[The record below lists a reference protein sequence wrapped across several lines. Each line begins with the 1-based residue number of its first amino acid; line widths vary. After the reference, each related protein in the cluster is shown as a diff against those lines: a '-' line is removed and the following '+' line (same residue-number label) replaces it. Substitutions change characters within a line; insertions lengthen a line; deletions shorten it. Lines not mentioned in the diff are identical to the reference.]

1 MRLESAHIKNF
12 KLLESVDLTFSTDFQ
27 QPLTVIRAEN
37 GSGKT
42 SILYALRWAMYGEKG
57 IPPDMRLT
65 AAAKPAG
72 QPVTVQVRVEF
83 TTADPADPYSDNEV
97 RYRLIRTCEET
108 PAEDDRPPQ
117 RKPDQLRLLR
127 RTSAGEEDIGD
138 GKEGLIHKLLP
149 DSLADVFFTN
159 GDDVQRFISSGQ
171 RADRERQKA
180 VHSAIRQLLGLDD
193 VEAAEGHLSNLAKS
207 LKRELADDGG
217 EEHQTAIAALESIQK
232 RVAETEDELDTI
244 RERITRVDEQ
254 IRVDEREL
262 DGIRGIGDLDVI
274 QARIRELE
282 GDLSQLGIQEAAIRS
297 QMKELLRSEALSWR
311 LIGPQL
317 KHGLGILNDLAD
329 RKVIPGAAI
338 EVLTDRLEL
347 GICICGETLDEGS
360 GRHQHVEHLIAQ
372 QREVTPELQHLSTVW
387 HLARNSSSVQRA
399 EIEASRSFDDIAAN
413 LQQQY
418 TGCRDAQR
426 RKHADVDSERERRTK
441 IDVDRVRIL
450 TDRIAQNAGKK
461 SNFDRKY
468 GEVEGRLQGLEAE
481 ASLASERVEKAE
493 ADATLNETIKLRSV
507 VAGDLFELAR
517 GTLGSLKSDYVQR
530 VSARMN
536 KLFLDIVGSDPD
548 AEAAV
553 FTSVTINDR
562 FDIVIHTQ
570 DDKTLDADYELN
582 GASQRA
588 LTLSF
593 IWALMEVAGREA
605 PRIIDTPL
613 GMTSGA
619 VKHRMVELLTS
630 PIDAAGLAYQV
641 VLLMTRSEIR
651 DIEDLLDERAGSVS
665 TLSCSKDY
673 PVDLVNEWG
682 DGAPTVRSCACNHR
696 QICSICARRQDD
708 SRQLTVREE
717 VAHE

>member
-12 KLLESVDLTFSTDFQ
+12 KLLENVDLTFSTDSQ
-27 QPLTVIRAEN
+27 RPLTVIRAEN

-42 SILYALRWAMYGEKG
+42 SILYALRWAMYGARG
-57 IPPDMRLT
+57 IPTGMRLT
-65 AAAKPAG
+65 AAAKPPG
-72 QPVTVQVRVEF
+72 RPVTVQVRAEF
-83 TTADPADPYSDNEV
+83 TTTDPYSGDEV
-97 RYRLIRTCEET
+97 RYRLIRSCEET
-108 PAEDDRPPQ
+108 PAEDDSFERN
-117 RKPDQLRLLR
+117 PDQLRLLR
-127 RTSAGEEDIGD
+127 RTSAGEEDIED
-138 GKEGLIHKLLP
+138 GKEGLIRKLLP
-149 DSLADVFFTN
+149 LNLADVFFTN

-171 RADRERQKA
+171 QADRERQDA

-193 VEAAEGHLSNLAKS
+193 VEATEKHLSSIANG
-207 LKRELADDGG
+207 LKRELANDGG
-217 EEHQTAIAALESIQK
+217 EELQAATDALEAIQE
-232 RVAETEDELDTI
+232 RVAETEDELVTI
-244 RERITRVDEQ
+244 RERIVRVDEQ
-254 IRVDEREL
+254 IRADEREL

-274 QARIRELE
+274 QARIRDLE
-282 GDLSQLGIQEAAIRS
+282 DDLLQLGTQEDGIRS
-297 QMKELLRSEALSWR
+297 QMKGLLRSEGLSWR

-317 KHGLGILNDLAD
+317 QQGLSILDDLAD

-338 EVLTDRLEL
+338 EVLSDRLEL
-347 GICICGETLDEGS
+347 GVCICGEDLEEGS
-360 GRHQHVEHLIAQ
+360 ERHQHIEDLIEQ
-372 QREVTPELQHLSTVW
+372 QREVEPELQRLSTAW
-387 HLARNSSSVQRA
+387 HSARNSSSVQLA
-399 EIEASRSFDDIAAN
+399 AVEAGRSFDDIAAD
-413 LQQQY
+413 LRQQY

-426 RKHADVDSERERRTK
+426 RKQADLESERERRTQ
-441 IDVDRVRIL
+441 IDAVRVQTL
-450 TDRIAQNAGKK
+450 TDRIKQNAGKR
-461 SNFDRKY
+461 SSFDRTY
-468 GEVEGRLQGLEAE
+468 GEVEGRLRGLEEEERIAD
-481 ASLASERVEKAE
+481 ERVRKAE
-493 ADATLNETIKLRSV
+493 TEATLNETIRLRRV
-507 VAGDLFELAR
+507 VADDLLELAR

-530 VSARMN
+530 VSTRMN
-536 KLFLDIVGSDPD
+536 DLFLDIVGSDPD

-553 FTSVTINDR
+553 FTGITINDQ

-570 DDKTLDADYELN
+570 DGKTLDADYELN

-630 PIDAAGLAYQV
+630 PTDAAGLAYQV

-682 DGAPTVRSCACNHR
+682 DGAPTVRSCACDHR
-696 QICSICARRQDD
+696 QICSLCTRRKDD
-708 SRQLTVREE
+708 SARFTVREE
-717 VAHE
+717 VSP

>member
-12 KLLESVDLTFSTDFQ
+12 KLLENVDLTFSTDSQ

-42 SILYALRWAMYGEKG
+42 SILYALRWAMYGARG
-57 IPPDMRLT
+57 IPTGMRLT
-65 AAAKPAG
+65 AAAKPPG
-72 QPVTVQVRVEF
+72 RPVTVQVRAEF
-83 TTADPADPYSDNEV
+83 TTTDPYSGDEV
-97 RYRLIRTCEET
+97 RYRLIRSCEET
-108 PAEDDRPPQ
+108 PGEDDRFQ
-117 RKPDQLRLLR
+117 RNPDQLRLLR
-127 RTSAGEEDIGD
+127 RTSDGEEDIED
-138 GKEGLIHKLLP
+138 GKEGLIRKLLP
-149 DSLADVFFTN
+149 LNLADVFFTN

-171 RADRERQKA
+171 QADRERQKA

-193 VEAAEGHLSNLAKS
+193 VEATEKHLSNIAKN

-217 EEHQTAIAALESIQK
+217 EELQAANAALEVIQG
-232 RVAETEDELDTI
+232 RVAADEDELDII
-244 RERITRVDEQ
+244 RERIVRVDEQ
-254 IRVDEREL
+254 IRADEREL
-262 DGIRGIGDLDVI
+262 DGIRGIGDLDTI

-282 GDLSQLGIQEAAIRS
+282 GDLSQLGTQEGGIRR
-297 QMKELLRSEALSWR
+297 QMKEVLQSEALSWR
-311 LIGPQL
+311 MIGPQL
-317 KHGLGILNDLAD
+317 QQGLGILDDLAD

-347 GICICGETLDEGS
+347 GICICGEDLGEGS
-360 GRHQHVEHLIAQ
+360 AHHQHIEDLIKQ
-372 QREVTPELQHLSTVW
+372 QREVAPELQRLSTVW

-399 EIEASRSFDDIAAN
+399 AIAAGRSFDEIGAD
-413 LQQQY
+413 LRQQY
-418 TGCRDAQR
+418 TGCRDVQR
-426 RKHADVDSERERRTK
+426 RKQADLESERERRTQ
-441 IDVDRVRIL
+441 IDAERVRTL
-450 TDRIAQNAGKK
+450 TDRIKQNAGKR
-461 SNFDRKY
+461 SGFDRRY
-468 GEVEGRLQGLEAE
+468 GEVEGRLQGLEEE
-481 ASLASERVEKAE
+481 ARLLDERVRKAE
-493 ADATLNETIKLRSV
+493 AETTLNKTIRLRSV
-507 VAGDLFELAR
+507 VAYDLLELAQ

-536 KLFLDIVGSDPD
+536 ELFLDIVGSDPD

-553 FTSVTINDR
+553 FTGVTINDR

-570 DDKTLDADYELN
+570 GGKTLDADYELN

-630 PIDAAGLAYQV
+630 PADAAGLAYQV

-682 DGAPTVRSCACNHR
+682 DGAPTVRSCACDHR
-696 QICSICARRQDD
+696 QICSVCTRRKDD
-708 SRQLTVREE
+708 NTRFTVRQE
-717 VAHE
+717 VTP

>member
-1 MRLESAHIKNF
+1 MRLESAHIKRF
-12 KLLESVDLTFSTDFQ
+12 KLLENVDLTFSTDSQ

-42 SILYALRWAMYGEKG
+42 SILYALRWAMYGERG
-57 IPPDMRLT
+57 IPTGMRLT
-65 AAAKPAG
+65 AAAKPPG
-72 QPVTVQVRVEF
+72 RPVTVQVRAEF
-83 TTADPADPYSDNEV
+83 TTTDPYSGDEV
-97 RYRLIRTCEET
+97 RYRLIRSCEET
-108 PAEDDRPPQ
+108 PGEDDRVQ
-117 RKPDQLRLLR
+117 RKPEQLRLLR
-127 RTSAGEEDIGD
+127 RTSAGEEDIED
-138 GKEGLIHKLLP
+138 GKEGLIRKLLP
-149 DSLADVFFTN
+149 LNLADVFFTN

-171 RADRERQKA
+171 QADRERQEA

-193 VEAAEGHLSNLAKS
+193 VEATERHLSRIAKS

-217 EEHQTAIAALESIQK
+217 EELQAAIAALEAIQES
-232 RVAETEDELDTI
+232 VAASKDELVTI
-244 RERITRVDEQ
+244 RERIVRVDEQ
-254 IRVDEREL
+254 IRADEREL
-262 DGIRGIGDLDVI
+262 DGIRGIGDLDAI

-282 GDLSQLGIQEAAIRS
+282 GDLSQLGTQEGGIRG
-297 QMKELLRSEALSWR
+297 QMKELLQSEGLSWR

-317 KHGLGILNDLAD
+317 QQGLGILDDLAD

-347 GICICGETLDEGS
+347 GICICGEDLEEGS
-360 GRHQHVEHLIAQ
+360 ERHQHIEDLIEQ
-372 QREVTPELQHLSTVW
+372 QRVVAPELQRLSTVW
-387 HLARNSSSVQRA
+387 HLARNSSSVQLA
-399 EIEASRSFDDIAAN
+399 AIAAGRSFDDIAGD
-413 LQQQY
+413 LRQQY

-426 RKHADVDSERERRTK
+426 RKQADLESEREKRTQ
-441 IDVDRVRIL
+441 IDAERVRTL
-450 TDRIAQNAGKK
+450 TDRIKQNAGKR
-461 SNFDRKY
+461 SSFDRKY
-468 GEVEGRLQGLEAE
+468 GEVEGRLQGLEE
-481 ASLASERVEKAE
+481 EERLADERVRKAE
-493 ADATLNETIKLRSV
+493 AETTLNETIRLRSV
-507 VAGDLFELAR
+507 VADDLLGLAR

-536 KLFLDIVGSDPD
+536 DLFLDIVGSDPD

-553 FTSVTINDR
+553 FTGVTINDR

-570 DDKTLDADYELN
+570 DGKTLDADYELN

-630 PIDAAGLAYQV
+630 PADTAGLAYQV

-682 DGAPTVRSCACNHR
+682 DGAPTVRSCACDHR
-696 QICSICARRQDD
+696 QICSVCTRRKDD
-708 SRQLTVREE
+708 STRFTVREE
-717 VAHE
+717 VTP